1 MVSMPE
7 YYHDEKEDQRMTGEQ
22 ALASSTHLLG
32 GVIDGGHVDAP
43 FP

>member
-1 MVSMPE
+1 MASTPE

-22 ALASSTHLLG
+22 ALASSAPLLS

>member
-1 MVSMPE
+1 MASTPE

-22 ALASSTHLLG
+22 ALASSAQLLG
-32 GVIDGGHVDAP
+32 RVIDGSHVDAP